1 MAIPASNSGSTS
13 GAHELG
19 VVARLVLVEAEV
31 GEEPP
36 LPVED
41 DEVGAGEL
49 GEQLVAVVV
58 AQAAGTRSSRGR
70 RGAAARCSSS
80 RPIAAMIW
88 PSRAAYRSAPFSR
101 SRTNDAGTGEDHV
114 DGVAERAEALAGLL
128 RGGQVVALAADEHP
142 LGGWE
147 VVGLGDAVLEP
158 VEQVDAAAADSL
170 LEAAARPVAVRRVLD
185 ELGDHGLR
193 SRDELAGRAWPLP
206 AESLDPL
213 ADDQEAAQR
222 RHLAHD
228 PRVMRSVQ
236 GRRSERRDLADPL
249 RASDLLELAGL
260 VEPVGDRDRVDR
272 QAFPVQR
279 ERDPVDLRVRVTV
292 EVVCVEG
299 GAHRFDRSRREHH
312 RTEHMLFGLE
322 VHRRRR
328 DVLRGHA
335 STSSILN
342 GRRGGASQCSPPSP
356 PLRSQV
362 THSTSVV

>member
-13 GAHELG
+13 GAHELC

-31 GEEPP
+31 GEEAP

-58 AQAAGTRSSRGR
+58 AQARELVVAEAGADLAALLVVEAHR
-70 RGAAARCSSS
+70 RHDLAEPGGVEVGAVLAVEDE
-80 RPIAAMIW
+80 
-88 PSRAAYRSAPFSR
+88 
-101 SRTNDAGTGEDHV
+101 DAGTGEDHV

-128 RGGQVVALAADEHP
+128 RGGQVMALAADEHP

-147 VVGLGDAVLEP
+147 VVGLGDPVLEP
-158 VEQVDAAAADSL
+158 IEQVDAAAADSL

-362 THSTSVV
+362 THST